1 MIGALVETTLILFF
15 LNFNQIVL
23 SQTYQNLN
31 SAEILNKQMQSEAL
45 ISSYSF
51 LGIETDTRF
60 EGPTDREL
68 NAVGMSRAEIGA
80 NNLTYSRK
88 NYIFSAMKDNK
99 YRYGGTAVTVE
110 KPIVY
115 HQLKDLM
122 KNMKTSVDISQDVY
136 YDNKYQHSISFGSA
150 GSQITD
156 EQNLSETGVSV
167 SSKDLAFKVPITSRW
182 PSELL
187 RQGFHI
193 VKTSKDKDFGT
204 LIECSGSL
212 KEWSRYAVTP
222 RLNFWIAPDFGGRVI
237 RTTFLYK
244 SNRSEYVV
252 KKMARKSGI
261 WFPIS
266 EEILRYRMD
275 DNKETLISKN
285 EISIHEFSPNRV
297 QEQDINFAYKP
308 GDRVQD
314 VASSSF
320 FRVGANGE
328 KIYKDVQDKDTRPS
342 YLSEGLVTG
351 SLISLL
357 VLTVGAYIWW
367 KRKQLSR
374 QG

>member
-1 MIGALVETTLILFF
+1 
-15 LNFNQIVL
+15 
-23 SQTYQNLN
+23 
-31 SAEILNKQMQSEAL
+31 MQSEAL

-51 LGIETDTRF
+51 LGIETETRL
-60 EGPTDREL
+60 EGPTDQEL
-68 NAVGMSRAEIGA
+68 NAVGTSRAEIGA
-80 NNLTYSRK
+80 KNLTYSRK
-88 NYIFSAMKDNK
+88 NYLFSAMKENK
-99 YRYGGTAVTVE
+99 YRYGVSPVSGE
-110 KPIVY
+110 EPIVY
-115 HQLKDLM
+115 RRLKDLM

-136 YDNKYQHSISFGSA
+136 YDNKKQHSISFSSA

-182 PSELL
+182 PSKLL

-212 KEWSRYAVTP
+212 KEWSRYADTP

-244 SNRSEYVV
+244 SNRSDYIV

-261 WFPIS
+261 WFPVS

-275 DNKETLISKN
+275 DNKETLTSKN

-297 QEQDINFAYKP
+297 QEQDINFAYKS

-328 KIYKDVQDKDTRPS
+328 RIYKELQNKETRPS
-342 YLSEGLVTG
+342 SLGAGLVTG
-351 SLISLL
+351 TLISLL
-357 VLTVGAYIWW
+357 VLTVGAYIRW
-367 KRKQLSR
+367 KRKQL
-374 QG
+374 